1 MKKKMFTALQVL
13 GNAAGIV
20 SGAVAMHYSSKIKG
34 MDIGSGASYKTYGGD
49 AYTGIQNA
57 SAQVSYNVC
66 DLSEIVRDSFSL
78 LLFVIGLA
86 LICYFVTNL
95 IKVLADY
102 FTEDVVRT
110 AGVTTET
117 SYGQEV
123 SSSEY
128 ATKLPNPTVA
138 PHRESSVNQ
147 DEPIPVFSPES
158 SDHYE

>member
-1 MKKKMFTALQVL
+1 MKHM
-13 GNAAGIV
+13 
-20 SGAVAMHYSSKIKG
+20 
-34 MDIGSGASYKTYGGD
+34 GGD

-57 SAQVSYNVC
+57 SAQVSHNVC

-95 IKVLADY
+95 IKLLADY
-102 FTEDVVRT
+102 FTEDIVRA
-110 AGVTTET
+110 AGVATET
-117 SYGQEV
+117 SSDQEV

-138 PHRESSVNQ
+138 PRREEVGNEK
-147 DEPIPVFSPES
+147 DI
-158 SDHYE
+158 

>member
-1 MKKKMFTALQVL
+1 MGT
-13 GNAAGIV
+13 
-20 SGAVAMHYSSKIKG
+20 
-34 MDIGSGASYKTYGGD
+34 GSGASYETYGGD

-57 SAQVSYNVC
+57 SAQVSHNVC

-95 IKVLADY
+95 IKLLADY
-102 FTEDVVRT
+102 FAEDIVRA
-110 AGVTTET
+110 AGVATET
-117 SYGQEV
+117 SSDQEV

-138 PHRESSVNQ
+138 PRREEVGN
-147 DEPIPVFSPES
+147 EKNI
-158 SDHYE
+158 

>member
-1 MKKKMFTALQVL
+1 MRRESSAVRLQCNIHLKLKGWVREVELLMKHMGVML
-13 GNAAGIV
+13 IPC
-20 SGAVAMHYSSKIKG
+20 
-34 MDIGSGASYKTYGGD
+34 
-49 AYTGIQNA
+49 IQNA
-57 SAQVSYNVC
+57 SAQVSHNVC

-102 FTEDVVRT
+102 FAEDIVRA
-110 AGVTTET
+110 AGVATET
-117 SYGQEV
+117 SSDQEV

-138 PHRESSVNQ
+138 PYREEVGNEK
-147 DEPIPVFSPES
+147 DI
-158 SDHYE
+158 

>member
-1 MKKKMFTALQVL
+1 MKKKVFTALQVL

-20 SGAVAMHYSSKIKG
+20 SGAVAMQYSSEIKG
-34 MDIGSGASYKTYGGD
+34 MGTGSGASYETYGGD

-57 SAQVSYNVC
+57 SAQVSHNVC

-86 LICYFVTNL
+86 LICYFLTNL
-95 IKVLADY
+95 IKLLADY
-102 FTEDVVRT
+102 FTEDIVRA
-110 AGVTTET
+110 AGVATET
-117 SYGQEV
+117 SSDQEV

-138 PHRESSVNQ
+138 PRREEVGNEK
-147 DEPIPVFSPES
+147 DI
-158 SDHYE
+158 